1 MLLFCAGGTLRPFP
15 HVATEL
21 FGDDEDIVRHAMKS
35 ESEINSENSQQ
46 SQTSV
51 SRRLTTFSCG
61 HVIPQSNV
69 FVTCLSSGPNN
80 IGMDFRHSSRS
91 TDKMCDELG
100 EACLQLSRVVRAG
113 FVIFFPSYTYEA
125 YVVQKWKK
133 TGLYAKLNDSKRVYR
148 EPKAAGDV
156 ETTLQMYSK
165 SAVSNGAIL
174 LCVINGKMSEGIN
187 FADDMARCVLVIGL
201 PYPDITN
208 PELKEKMQLLDKE
221 SLRNKKM
228 SISGQAYYENLCM
241 RSVNQSIGR
250 AIRHINDY
258 AAIVLADVRYATDM
272 KIWNKLPLWL
282 RSGNDGNDATSRKV
296 LFDQNLKG
304 LKDFF
309 DRIDNRL

>member
-1 MLLFCAGGTLRPFP
+1 LCYFFCAGGTLKPFS

-21 FGDDEDIVRHAMKS
+21 FGDDEEMIGHAMKS
-35 ESEINSENSQQ
+35 ENGINLENSQQ
-46 SQTSV
+46 PQTFI

-61 HVIPQSNV
+61 HVVPQSNV
-69 FVTCLSSGPNN
+69 FVTCLSTSPNN
-80 IGMDFRHSSRS
+80 IEMNFRHSSRS
-91 TDKMCDELG
+91 TDTMCKELG

-125 YVVQKWKK
+125 YVVQKWKN
-133 TGLYAKLNDSKRVYR
+133 TGLYAKLNDSKKVYR

-156 ETTLQMYSK
+156 EKTLEMYSK
-165 SAVSNGAIL
+165 SAISNGAIL

-201 PYPDITN
+201 PYPDITS

-250 AIRHINDY
+250 AIRHANDY

-282 RSGNDGNDATSRKV
+282 RSGNDARSRRIS
-296 LFDQNLKG
+296 FDQNLKG
-304 LKDFF
+304 LEDFF
-309 DRIDNRL
+309 QRIRERL